1 MIDRYLLRYFLAV
14 VDQGGFSRAAVSCR
28 VSQPTLSVGIAKL
41 ERIVGAPLFNRTNRR
56 VELTEVGARF
66 VDHARRIETAFG
78 AAEAVAQSTD
88 ARPLIRLGVL
98 STLPG
103 RWLEKALTR
112 LRHEAPDE
120 RIEIVEAAQKDL
132 NPLLTRGRVDLAL
145 GIVGTDPRARQRL
158 FTEPYALA
166 LSPSH
171 RFAGE
176 DSVRGEDL
184 AEDTMIVR
192 RHCEALSETSRHF
205 TRRGV
210 RPFMAART
218 ISDERALSYVRSG
231 VGLTVMPRCFAG
243 DGVAMPLLA
252 GFDLTREIGIL
263 IEPDS
268 VQRVE
273 RTRAADIIAQTY
285 RDSSASSASD
295 WTRAGAAV

>member
-14 VDQGGFSRAAVSCR
+14 VDQGGFSRAAAACR

-41 ERIVGAPLFNRTNRR
+41 ESIVGAPLFNRTNRR

-66 VDHARRIETAFG
+66 IDHARRIEAAFG
-78 AAEAVAQSTD
+78 AAEAVAQSTE

-103 RWLEKALTR
+103 RWLETALAR
-112 LRHEAPDE
+112 LKREAPDE
-120 RIEIVEAAQKDL
+120 RVEIVEAAQKEL
-132 NPLLTRGRVDLAL
+132 NPLLSRGRIDLAL
-145 GIVGTDPRARQRL
+145 GILGADPRARRRL

-166 LSPSH
+166 LSPDH
-171 RFAGE
+171 RFAGH

-192 RHCEALSETSRHF
+192 RHCEALPEISRHF

-218 ISDERALSYVRSG
+218 FSDDRALSYVRSG
-231 VGLTVMPRCFAG
+231 LGLTVMPRCFAPE
-243 DGVAMPLLA
+243 GVAMPLLA
-252 GFDLTREIGIL
+252 GFDQTREIGFL

-268 VQRVE
+268 IQRVE
-273 RTRAADIIAQTY
+273 RTRAADIIAETY
-285 RDSSASSASD
+285 
-295 WTRAGAAV
+295 GAAAIASGVVEGSV

>member
-14 VDQGGFSRAAVSCR
+14 VDQGGFSRAAASCR

-66 VDHARRIETAFG
+66 VDHARQIEVAFG
-78 AAEAVAQSTD
+78 AAEAVARSSE
-88 ARPLIRLGVL
+88 ARPLIRLGLL

-103 RWLEKALTR
+103 RWLEAALTR
-112 LRHEAPDE
+112 LRSEAPDE
-120 RIEIVEAAQKDL
+120 RVEIIEAAQKEL
-132 NPLLTRGRVDLAL
+132 NPLLSRGRIDLAL
-145 GIVGTDPRARQRL
+145 GITGADPRARQRL
-158 FTEPYALA
+158 FSEPYALA
-166 LSPSH
+166 LSPDH
-171 RFAGE
+171 RFAGQA
-176 DSVRGEDL
+176 SVRGEDL

-192 RHCEALSETSRHF
+192 RHCEALSEVSRHF

-218 ISDERALSYVRSG
+218 FSDDRALSYVRSG
-231 VGLTVMPRCFAG
+231 LGLTVMPRSFAG
-243 DGVAMPLLA
+243 EGVAMPLLA
-252 GFDLTREIGIL
+252 GFDLRRDIGLL

-273 RTRAADIIAQTY
+273 RTRAADIFADTYASAAIA
-285 RDSSASSASD
+285 SGMVEGS
-295 WTRAGAAV
+295 V

>member
-14 VDQGGFSRAAVSCR
+14 VDQGGFSRAAAACR

-66 VDHARRIETAFG
+66 IDHARKIEAAFA
-78 AAEAVAQSTD
+78 AAEAVAQSTE

-103 RWLEKALTR
+103 RWLETALAR
-112 LRHEAPDE
+112 LKREAPDE
-120 RIEIVEAAQKDL
+120 RIEIVEAAQKEL
-132 NPLLTRGRVDLAL
+132 NPLLSRGRIDLAL
-145 GIVGTDPRARQRL
+145 GITGADPRARQRL

-166 LSPSH
+166 LSPDH
-171 RFAGE
+171 RFASH

-192 RHCEALSETSRHF
+192 RHCEALAEISRHF

-218 ISDERALSYVRSG
+218 FSDDRALSYVRSG
-231 VGLTVMPRCFAG
+231 LGLTVMPRSFAG
-243 DGVAMPLLA
+243 EGIAMPLLA
-252 GFDLTREIGIL
+252 GFDQTREIGFL

-273 RTRAADIIAQTY
+273 RTRCADIVADTY
-285 RDSSASSASD
+285 ATASL
-295 WTRAGAAV
+295 AV

>member
-66 VDHARRIETAFG
+66 VDHARRIEAAFG
-78 AAEAVAQSTD
+78 AAEGVAQSTE

-103 RWLEKALTR
+103 RWLETALTR
-112 LRHEAPDE
+112 LRREAPDE
-120 RIEIVEAAQKDL
+120 RVEIIEAAQKEL
-132 NPLLTRGRVDLAL
+132 NPLLSRGRIDLAL
-145 GIVGTDPRARQRL
+145 GIVGADPRARQRL
-158 FTEPYALA
+158 FSEPYALA
-166 LSPSH
+166 LSPAH
-171 RFAGE
+171 RFADR

-192 RHCEALSETSRHF
+192 RHCEALPEISRHF

-218 ISDERALSYVRSG
+218 VSDDRALSYVRSG
-231 VGLTVMPRCFAG
+231 LGLTVMPRCFAG
-243 DGVAMPLLA
+243 EGVAMPLLA
-252 GFDLTREIGIL
+252 GFDQTREIGFL

-273 RTRAADIIAQTY
+273 RTRAADIIADTY
-285 RDSSASSASD
+285 R
-295 WTRAGAAV
+295 AAAEAV